1 MKYLLK
7 ILVII
12 IALGLFIASFGQGR
26 ASVGQIFGVNE
37 RGNNWGAYYDPE
49 HAYFNDGYELINV
62 REEPGTDADVVSYI
76 KPLEG
81 GFIQTCDEAHEWC
94 FVDFGGEPHAGWVKM
109 SALEESRLAY
119 GQ

>member
-7 ILVII
+7 ILVVII
-12 IALGLFIASFGQGR
+12 VLGFFIASFGHGR
-26 ASVGQIFGVNE
+26 ASVGQIFGVKESSND
-37 RGNNWGAYYDPE
+37 WDAYYDPE
-49 HAYFNDGYELINV
+49 RAYYNDGYELINI
-62 REEPGTDADVVSYI
+62 REKPGIGSDVVAYI

-81 GFIQTCDEAHEWC
+81 GFIQTCDEGHEWC

-109 SALEESRLAY
+109 SALEESRLEY